1 MAMPPKEIIGI
12 ATGIVGLA
20 GAALAAIRYFAK
32 KEQLEGDLKR
42 IQERYTELDLRYK
55 EAVEMVGKVK
65 LSGSAALLLKAE
77 IDNQLDLATKALRA
91 RASSILVPLPGKN
104 PQNLV
109 FLALFGP
116 AAPTLRRTTVPL
128 NKGIAAH
135 VFTSSRPYLAT
146 DTRQDKEFF
155 KGVDIL
161 SSYTTTDILC
171 VPITTAESTIGV
183 LQFLNKE
190 LGAFTEQDLQVAQRL
205 AEPLAQRVSQFI
217 SDPQNFELLGFA
229 PAEVV
234 RDGTIVFCD
243 LTASSLLI
251 DAMNF
256 SSAISLINA
265 YLEKSC
271 NVIMQY
277 GGTIDKLL
285 GDGGMFRFNVP
296 HEIPD
301 SRMQA
306 LRAAIGMRDAFQA
319 QKDGW
324 LEAGMPANALFTRI
338 GIASGPVREAI
349 MGHPQFQSL
358 TVVGEPV
365 ILSSNL
371 CLGAPRDRN
380 VILASAETV
389 AGLESQLT
397 VRQLPGGLLRKIKGQ
412 QATVYE
418 LLGCRPRTA
427 GS

>member
-1 MAMPPKEIIGI
+1 MLFPTKDIIAI
-12 ATGIVGLA
+12 ATGVVGLA
-20 GAALAAIRYFAK
+20 GAVLAAIRYFAK

-42 IQERYTELDLRYK
+42 VEERYTELDLRYK
-55 EAVEMVGKVK
+55 EAVEMIGKVK
-65 LSGSAALLLKAE
+65 LSGSAALLLKGE
-77 IDNQLDLATKALRA
+77 IDNQLELATKALHA
-91 RASSILVPLPGKN
+91 KASSILVPLPGKN
-104 PQNLV
+104 PQNLI
-109 FLALFGP
+109 FLAAFGP
-116 AAPTLRRTTVPL
+116 AAPSLRRTTVPL
-128 NKGIAAH
+128 TKGIAAH
-135 VFTSSRPYLAT
+135 VFTSSRPYLAL

-161 SSYTTTDILC
+161 SSYITSDILC
-171 VPITTAESTIGV
+171 VPVVIGGATIGV

-190 LGAFTEQDLQVAQRL
+190 QGSFTEQDLQLAQRL
-205 AEPLAQRVSQFI
+205 AEPLAQRVSQFVA
-217 SDPQNFELLGFA
+217 DPSNFELLGFA
-229 PAEVV
+229 PAEVD

-265 YLEKSC
+265 YLEKAC
-271 NVIMQY
+271 DVTMQH

-306 LRAAIGMRDAFQA
+306 LRAAVSMRDVFQV

-324 LEAGMPANALFTRI
+324 LKAGMPANVLFTRI

-365 ILSSNL
+365 ILASNL

-380 VILASAETV
+380 VILATAETV
-389 AGLESQLT
+389 AGIESQLT
-397 VRQLPGGLLRKIKGQ
+397 LKQLPSGLLRKIKGQ
-412 QATVYE
+412 QATAFEVF
-418 LLGCRPRTA
+418 GCVR
-427 GS
+427 GN

>member
-1 MAMPPKEIIGI
+1 MAMPPKDIIGI
-12 ATGIVGLA
+12 LTGIVGLA
-20 GAALAAIRYFAK
+20 GAALAGIRYFAK

-42 IQERYTELDLRYK
+42 VQERYSELDLRYK
-55 EAVEMVGKVK
+55 EAVETIGKVR
-65 LSGSAALLLKAE
+65 LSGSAALLLKGE
-77 IDNQLDLATKALRA
+77 VDNQLDLATKALQA
-91 RASSILVPLPGKN
+91 RASSILVPLPGRN
-104 PQNLV
+104 PQNLI
-109 FLALFGP
+109 FLAAFGP

-146 DTRQDKEFF
+146 DTRQDREFF
-155 KGVDIL
+155 KGIDIL

-171 VPITTAESTIGV
+171 VPIKTADATIGV

-190 LGAFTEQDLQVAQRL
+190 HGTFGEQDLQVAQRL
-205 AEPLAQRVSQFI
+205 AEPLAERVSQFVA
-217 SDPQNFELLGFA
+217 DAQNFELLGFA
-229 PAEVV
+229 PTEVV

-256 SSAISLINA
+256 SSAISLINS
-265 YLEKSC
+265 YLEKAC
-271 NVIMQY
+271 DVIMQY

-296 HEIPD
+296 HEIPE

-306 LRAAIGMRDAFQA
+306 LRAAVSMRDAFQL

-324 LEAGMPANALFTRI
+324 LRAGMPTNVLFTRI

-365 ILSSNL
+365 ILASNL
-371 CLGAPRDRN
+371 CLGAPRDRS
-380 VILASAETV
+380 VILVTAETI
-389 AGLESQLT
+389 AGLESHLT
-397 VRQLPGGLLRKIKGQ
+397 VKQLPSGILRRIKGQ
-412 QATVYE
+412 QATAYE
-418 LLGCRPRTA
+418 LLGCLRST
-427 GS
+427 